1 MRQISRTTAALAA
14 VLAAGIALSGCSAG
28 SADYS
33 GASDGGTITEY
44 APQAVDDGSVAREG
58 EQDAAAED
66 QALVITG
73 TITITAEDPI
83 GASAKATAIALD
95 AGGRIDAR
103 TEYAPRDGDAGSATL
118 TIRVP
123 ADAVEDVRDQLK
135 ELGTVEE
142 TDFTSVDVGTQQR
155 DLDTRIT
162 TLRASIARYTSWLA
176 DADTTADLIQL
187 ESAIAE
193 RQNELESLEAQQR
206 ALADKVAMSTITLEL
221 RSVALAPPPEGPK
234 NFWEG
239 LVVGW
244 NGFVA
249 FWAGVTVALGVGLPW
264 LVILGIVLAVVVLLV
279 RRSGRSA
286 AAPTAAGAPATAA
299 PAAAAPTTASAPPQ
313 PPAQPGE

>member
-1 MRQISRTTAALAA
+1 MRHIPRTTAALAA
-14 VLAAGIALSGCSAG
+14 VLAAGIALSGCAAG
-28 SADYS
+28 SADS
-33 GASDGGTITEY
+33 GGTAGSADRGTAEY
-44 APQAVDDGSVAREG
+44 APQPAEDGAFSTADG
-58 EQDAAAED
+58 EDAAADD
-66 QALVITG
+66 QALVVTG
-73 TITITAEDPI
+73 TVTITAEDPI
-83 GASAKATAIALD
+83 AASEEATAITLA

-123 ADAVEDVRDQLK
+123 AAEVEEVREQLK
-135 ELGTVEE
+135 ELGTIEQ
-142 TDFTSVDVGTQQR
+142 TDFSSVDVGTQQR

-221 RSVALAPPPEGPK
+221 RSEALAPPPEGPK

-239 LVVGW
+239 VVVGW
-244 NGFVA
+244 NAFAG
-249 FWAGVTVALGVGLPW
+249 FWAAVAIALGVGLPW
-264 LVILGIVLAVVVLLV
+264 LAILGVALTVIVLLA
-279 RRSGRSA
+279 RRASPKADRG
-286 AAPTAAGAPATAA
+286 AAPLDM
-299 PAAAAPTTASAPPQ
+299 
-313 PPAQPGE
+313 

>member
-1 MRQISRTTAALAA
+1 MRHISRTTAALAA
-14 VLAAGIALSGCSAG
+14 VLAAGIVLSGCSAG
-28 SADYS
+28 ADYS
-33 GASDGGTITEY
+33 GASDGGSTAER
-44 APQAVDDGSVAREG
+44 APLAVDAADTASDG
-58 EQDAAAED
+58 EQNAAVDD

-73 TITITAEDPI
+73 TVTITADDPI
-83 GASAKATAIALD
+83 AASEKATAIARA
-95 AGGRIDAR
+95 AGGRVDAR

-118 TIRVP
+118 TLRVP

-142 TDFTSVDVGTQQR
+142 TDFSSVDVGTQQR

-187 ESAIAE
+187 EQAIAE

-206 ALADKVAMSTITLEL
+206 ALDDKVAMSTITLQL
-221 RSVALAPPPEGPK
+221 RSVALAPPPDGPD

-249 FWAGVTVALGVGLPW
+249 FWGGVAVALGVGLPW
-264 LVILGIVLAVVVLLV
+264 LVVLGVVLTVVVLLV
-279 RRSGRSA
+279 RRAGRSSVT
-286 AAPTAAGAPATAA
+286 PL
-299 PAAAAPTTASAPPQ
+299 TASAPL
-313 PPAQPGE
+313 AGAAGEAPRDSE

>member
-1 MRQISRTTAALAA
+1 M
-14 VLAAGIALSGCSAG
+14 LAAGIVLSGCSAG
-28 SADYS
+28 ADYS
-33 GASDGGTITEY
+33 GASDGGSTAER
-44 APQAVDDGSVAREG
+44 APLAVDAADTASDG
-58 EQDAAAED
+58 EQNAAAAD

-73 TITITAEDPI
+73 TVTITADDPI
-83 GASAKATAIALD
+83 AASEKATAIARA
-95 AGGRIDAR
+95 AGGRVDAR

-118 TIRVP
+118 TLRVP

-142 TDFTSVDVGTQQR
+142 TDFSSVDVGTQQR

-187 ESAIAE
+187 EQAIAE

-206 ALADKVAMSTITLEL
+206 ALDDKVAMSTITLQL
-221 RSVALAPPPEGPK
+221 RSVALAPPPDGPD

-249 FWAGVTVALGVGLPW
+249 FWGGVAVALGVGLPW
-264 LVILGIVLAVVVLLV
+264 LVVLGAVLTVVVLLV
-279 RRSGRSA
+279 RRAGRSSVT
-286 AAPTAAGAPATAA
+286 PLTASA
-299 PAAAAPTTASAPPQ
+299 PAAATAPAAPS
-313 PPAQPGE
+313 GSE

>member
-1 MRQISRTTAALAA
+1 MRHISRTTAALAA

-28 SADYS
+28 ADYS
-33 GASDGGTITEY
+33 GASDGGSTAER
-44 APQAVDDGSVAREG
+44 APLAVDAADTASDG
-58 EQDAAAED
+58 EQNAAAAD

-73 TITITAEDPI
+73 TVTITADDPI
-83 GASAKATAIALD
+83 AASEKATAIARA
-95 AGGRIDAR
+95 AGGRVDAR

-118 TIRVP
+118 TLRVP

-135 ELGTVEE
+135 QLGTVEE
-142 TDFTSVDVGTQQR
+142 TDFSSVDVGTQQR

-187 ESAIAE
+187 EQAIAE

-206 ALADKVAMSTITLEL
+206 ALDVKVAMSTITLQL
-221 RSVALAPPPEGPK
+221 RSVALAPPPDGPD

-239 LVVGW
+239 VVVGW

-249 FWAGVTVALGVGLPW
+249 FWGGVAVALGVGLPW
-264 LVILGIVLAVVVLLV
+264 LVVLGVVLTVVVLLV
-279 RRSGRSA
+279 RRAGRSSVT
-286 AAPTAAGAPATAA
+286 PLTASA
-299 PAAAAPTTASAPPQ
+299 PAAATAPAAPS
-313 PPAQPGE
+313 GSE